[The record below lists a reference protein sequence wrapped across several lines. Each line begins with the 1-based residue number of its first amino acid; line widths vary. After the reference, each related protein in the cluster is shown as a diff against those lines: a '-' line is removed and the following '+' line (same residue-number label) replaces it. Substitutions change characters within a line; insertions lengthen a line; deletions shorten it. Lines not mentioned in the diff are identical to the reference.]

1 MRKKRTN
8 WTEQKIAVLIQL
20 YPIETTTRTAEVLG
34 MCERAVKEKARSLG
48 LKKAVKSRWMEHADY
63 VRNHFAHRSYAEI
76 GKELGISREYARR
89 IAVRMGL
96 KRTALEDFK
105 VLSRIHSD
113 IMRRERRRVIFGL
126 SPITRI
132 KVVSNRARVRLRSW
146 LKSKGYIAGEEYG
159 ILYYTDDLHRI
170 QESELRGAKLGFRF
184 LPYPSEETI
193 VLSNLLITTAMTYGQ
208 VILILFVVL
217 IGYYGFLI
225 FMDIQHLKAAE
236 AAAQENQSEEEIDIT
251 DEARSFQPQQVI
263 RDDKKKEE
271 EKKQEEAGN
280 ENDSNTDKQQTTSDE
295 QPNENASSE
304 SGEDVSNPE
313 ASTATE
319 QSDIPVPAENPSSE
333 TVSQTQTAEPDNTD
347 ATSASDATDE
357 DEIEDTT
364 HADAEA
370 APSEAG
376 TSTGSNFSPSYR
388 EPILTDGILVDDI
401 FKAIDQLAETGEC
414 DLGTIIY
421 HCESMRYAG

>member
-1 MRKKRTN
+1 
-8 WTEQKIAVLIQL
+8 
-20 YPIETTTRTAEVLG
+20 
-34 MCERAVKEKARSLG
+34 
-48 LKKAVKSRWMEHADY
+48 
-63 VRNHFAHRSYAEI
+63 
-76 GKELGISREYARR
+76 
-89 IAVRMGL
+89 
-96 KRTALEDFK
+96 
-105 VLSRIHSD
+105 
-113 IMRRERRRVIFGL
+113 
-126 SPITRI
+126 
-132 KVVSNRARVRLRSW
+132 
-146 LKSKGYIAGEEYG
+146 
-159 ILYYTDDLHRI
+159 
-170 QESELRGAKLGFRF
+170 
-184 LPYPSEETI
+184 
-193 VLSNLLITTAMTYGQ
+193 MTYGQ

-304 SGEDVSNPE
+304 SGEDVPVSE
-313 ASTATE
+313 ETSST
-319 QSDIPVPAENPSSE
+319 ENPSSE
-333 TVSQTQTAEPDNTD
+333 TGSQTQFAEPDNKEEI
-347 ATSASDATDE
+347 SSSEATDE
-357 DEIEDTT
+357 DEIEDTSN
-364 HADAEA
+364 ADAET

-376 TSTGSNFSPSYR
+376 TSAGSNFSPTYR

>member
-1 MRKKRTN
+1 M
-8 WTEQKIAVLIQL
+8 I
-20 YPIETTTRTAEVLG
+20 
-34 MCERAVKEKARSLG
+34 
-48 LKKAVKSRWMEHADY
+48 
-63 VRNHFAHRSYAEI
+63 
-76 GKELGISREYARR
+76 
-89 IAVRMGL
+89 
-96 KRTALEDFK
+96 
-105 VLSRIHSD
+105 
-113 IMRRERRRVIFGL
+113 
-126 SPITRI
+126 
-132 KVVSNRARVRLRSW
+132 
-146 LKSKGYIAGEEYG
+146 
-159 ILYYTDDLHRI
+159 
-170 QESELRGAKLGFRF
+170 
-184 LPYPSEETI
+184 
-193 VLSNLLITTAMTYGQ
+193 TAMTYGQ

-251 DEARSFQPQQVI
+251 DEARSFQPQQVT

-295 QPNENASSE
+295 QPNENASK
-304 SGEDVSNPE
+304 SGEDVPVSE
-313 ASTATE
+313 ETSST
-319 QSDIPVPAENPSSE
+319 ENPSSE
-333 TVSQTQTAEPDNTD
+333 TASQTQTAEPDNAD
-347 ATSASDATDE
+347 ATSTSDATDE
-357 DEIEDTT
+357 DEIEDTS

-370 APSEAG
+370 APSEVG
-376 TSTGSNFSPSYR
+376 TSTGSNFSPTYR

>member
-1 MRKKRTN
+1 MYCQTSYNYSYDLRTSN
-8 WTEQKIAVLIQL
+8 LNPL
-20 YPIETTTRTAEVLG
+20 
-34 MCERAVKEKARSLG
+34 CG
-48 LKKAVKSRWMEHADY
+48 LDRLL
-63 VRNHFAHRSYAEI
+63 R
-76 GKELGISREYARR
+76 L
-89 IAVRMGL
+89 
-96 KRTALEDFK
+96 
-105 VLSRIHSD
+105 SD
-113 IMRRERRRVIFGL
+113 IHGH
-126 SPITRI
+126 P
-132 KVVSNRARVRLRSW
+132 A
-146 LKSKGYIAGEEYG
+146 
-159 ILYYTDDLHRI
+159 
-170 QESELRGAKLGFRF
+170 SEGSR
-184 LPYPSEETI
+184 
-193 VLSNLLITTAMTYGQ
+193 
-208 VILILFVVL
+208 
-217 IGYYGFLI
+217 
-225 FMDIQHLKAAE
+225 
-236 AAAQENQSEEEIDIT
+236 
-251 DEARSFQPQQVI
+251 
-263 RDDKKKEE
+263 
-271 EKKQEEAGN
+271 
-280 ENDSNTDKQQTTSDE
+280 SDE

>member
-1 MRKKRTN
+1 MYCQTSYNYSYDLRTSN
-8 WTEQKIAVLIQL
+8 L
-20 YPIETTTRTAEVLG
+20 YPL
-34 MCERAVKEKARSLG
+34 CG
-48 LKKAVKSRWMEHADY
+48 LDRLL
-63 VRNHFAHRSYAEI
+63 R
-76 GKELGISREYARR
+76 L
-89 IAVRMGL
+89 
-96 KRTALEDFK
+96 
-105 VLSRIHSD
+105 SD
-113 IMRRERRRVIFGL
+113 IHGH
-126 SPITRI
+126 P
-132 KVVSNRARVRLRSW
+132 A
-146 LKSKGYIAGEEYG
+146 
-159 ILYYTDDLHRI
+159 
-170 QESELRGAKLGFRF
+170 SE
-184 LPYPSEETI
+184 
-193 VLSNLLITTAMTYGQ
+193 
-208 VILILFVVL
+208 
-217 IGYYGFLI
+217 
-225 FMDIQHLKAAE
+225 AE

-333 TVSQTQTAEPDNTD
+333 TASQTQTIEPDNKEEISSSE
-347 ATSASDATDE
+347 AADE
-357 DEIEDTT
+357 DEFE
-364 HADAEA
+364 ESF
-370 APSEAG
+370 PSEAG
-376 TSTGSNFSPSYR
+376 TSAGSNFSPSYR

>member
-1 MRKKRTN
+1 M
-8 WTEQKIAVLIQL
+8 
-20 YPIETTTRTAEVLG
+20 
-34 MCERAVKEKARSLG
+34 
-48 LKKAVKSRWMEHADY
+48 
-63 VRNHFAHRSYAEI
+63 
-76 GKELGISREYARR
+76 
-89 IAVRMGL
+89 
-96 KRTALEDFK
+96 
-105 VLSRIHSD
+105 
-113 IMRRERRRVIFGL
+113 
-126 SPITRI
+126 
-132 KVVSNRARVRLRSW
+132 
-146 LKSKGYIAGEEYG
+146 
-159 ILYYTDDLHRI
+159 
-170 QESELRGAKLGFRF
+170 
-184 LPYPSEETI
+184 
-193 VLSNLLITTAMTYGQ
+193 TTAMTYGQ

-225 FMDIQHLKAAE
+225 FMDIQYLKAAE

-251 DEARSFQPQQVI
+251 DEARSFQPQQVT
-263 RDDKKKEE
+263 REDKKKEE
-271 EKKQEEAGN
+271 EKKPEEAGN
-280 ENDSNTDKQQTTSDE
+280 ENDSNTEKHQTTSDG

-304 SGEDVSNPE
+304 SGEEVPNSE

-319 QSDIPVPAENPSSE
+319 RTNVPSSVEAPSSE
-333 TVSQTQTAEPDNTD
+333 TASQTQFTEPDNAD
-347 ATSASDATDE
+347 ATSSSDAADE
-357 DEIEDTT
+357 DEIEETS

>member
-1 MRKKRTN
+1 MYCQTSYNYSYDLRTSN
-8 WTEQKIAVLIQL
+8 LNPL
-20 YPIETTTRTAEVLG
+20 
-34 MCERAVKEKARSLG
+34 CG
-48 LKKAVKSRWMEHADY
+48 LDRLL
-63 VRNHFAHRSYAEI
+63 R
-76 GKELGISREYARR
+76 L
-89 IAVRMGL
+89 
-96 KRTALEDFK
+96 
-105 VLSRIHSD
+105 SD
-113 IMRRERRRVIFGL
+113 IHGHPASEGSRG
-126 SPITRI
+126 S
-132 KVVSNRARVRLRSW
+132 S
-146 LKSKGYIAGEEYG
+146 AGE
-159 ILYYTDDLHRI
+159 
-170 QESELRGAKLGFRF
+170 S
-184 LPYPSEETI
+184 
-193 VLSNLLITTAMTYGQ
+193 
-208 VILILFVVL
+208 
-217 IGYYGFLI
+217 
-225 FMDIQHLKAAE
+225 
-236 AAAQENQSEEEIDIT
+236 SEEEIDIT

-333 TVSQTQTAEPDNTD
+333 TVSQTQTAEPDNK
-347 ATSASDATDE
+347 E
-357 DEIEDTT
+357 EISSSELLIKMKLKTLPMR
-364 HADAEA
+364 DAEA

-401 FKAIDQLAETGEC
+401 FKAIDQLTETGEC

>member
-1 MRKKRTN
+1 M
-8 WTEQKIAVLIQL
+8 
-20 YPIETTTRTAEVLG
+20 
-34 MCERAVKEKARSLG
+34 
-48 LKKAVKSRWMEHADY
+48 
-63 VRNHFAHRSYAEI
+63 
-76 GKELGISREYARR
+76 
-89 IAVRMGL
+89 
-96 KRTALEDFK
+96 
-105 VLSRIHSD
+105 
-113 IMRRERRRVIFGL
+113 
-126 SPITRI
+126 
-132 KVVSNRARVRLRSW
+132 
-146 LKSKGYIAGEEYG
+146 
-159 ILYYTDDLHRI
+159 
-170 QESELRGAKLGFRF
+170 
-184 LPYPSEETI
+184 
-193 VLSNLLITTAMTYGQ
+193 TTAMTYGQ
-208 VILILFVVL
+208 VILILFVAL

-251 DEARSFQPQQVI
+251 DEARSFQPQQVT

-271 EKKQEEAGN
+271 EKKPEEAGN

-295 QPNENASSE
+295 QPNENASK

-333 TVSQTQTAEPDNTD
+333 TASQTQTAEPDNAD
-347 ATSASDATDE
+347 LTSTSDATDE
-357 DEIEDTT
+357 DEIEDTS
-364 HADAEA
+364 HADAET

-376 TSTGSNFSPSYR
+376 TSVGSNFSPSYR

>member
-1 MRKKRTN
+1 
-8 WTEQKIAVLIQL
+8 
-20 YPIETTTRTAEVLG
+20 
-34 MCERAVKEKARSLG
+34 
-48 LKKAVKSRWMEHADY
+48 
-63 VRNHFAHRSYAEI
+63 
-76 GKELGISREYARR
+76 
-89 IAVRMGL
+89 
-96 KRTALEDFK
+96 
-105 VLSRIHSD
+105 
-113 IMRRERRRVIFGL
+113 
-126 SPITRI
+126 
-132 KVVSNRARVRLRSW
+132 
-146 LKSKGYIAGEEYG
+146 
-159 ILYYTDDLHRI
+159 
-170 QESELRGAKLGFRF
+170 
-184 LPYPSEETI
+184 
-193 VLSNLLITTAMTYGQ
+193 MTYGQ

-333 TVSQTQTAEPDNTD
+333 TASQTQTIEPDNKEEISSSE
-347 ATSASDATDE
+347 AADE
-357 DEIEDTT
+357 DEIE
-364 HADAEA
+364 ESF
-370 APSEAG
+370 PSEAG
-376 TSTGSNFSPSYR
+376 TSAGSNFSPSYR

>member
-1 MRKKRTN
+1 
-8 WTEQKIAVLIQL
+8 
-20 YPIETTTRTAEVLG
+20 
-34 MCERAVKEKARSLG
+34 
-48 LKKAVKSRWMEHADY
+48 
-63 VRNHFAHRSYAEI
+63 
-76 GKELGISREYARR
+76 
-89 IAVRMGL
+89 
-96 KRTALEDFK
+96 
-105 VLSRIHSD
+105 
-113 IMRRERRRVIFGL
+113 
-126 SPITRI
+126 
-132 KVVSNRARVRLRSW
+132 
-146 LKSKGYIAGEEYG
+146 
-159 ILYYTDDLHRI
+159 
-170 QESELRGAKLGFRF
+170 
-184 LPYPSEETI
+184 
-193 VLSNLLITTAMTYGQ
+193 MTYGQ

-333 TVSQTQTAEPDNTD
+333 TASQTQTIEPDNKEEIFSSE
-347 ATSASDATDE
+347 AADE
-357 DEIEDTT
+357 DEFE
-364 HADAEA
+364 ESF
-370 APSEAG
+370 PSEAG
-376 TSTGSNFSPSYR
+376 TSAGSNFSPSYR

>member
-1 MRKKRTN
+1 
-8 WTEQKIAVLIQL
+8 
-20 YPIETTTRTAEVLG
+20 
-34 MCERAVKEKARSLG
+34 
-48 LKKAVKSRWMEHADY
+48 
-63 VRNHFAHRSYAEI
+63 
-76 GKELGISREYARR
+76 
-89 IAVRMGL
+89 
-96 KRTALEDFK
+96 
-105 VLSRIHSD
+105 
-113 IMRRERRRVIFGL
+113 
-126 SPITRI
+126 
-132 KVVSNRARVRLRSW
+132 
-146 LKSKGYIAGEEYG
+146 
-159 ILYYTDDLHRI
+159 
-170 QESELRGAKLGFRF
+170 
-184 LPYPSEETI
+184 
-193 VLSNLLITTAMTYGQ
+193 MTYGQ

-280 ENDSNTDKQQTTSDE
+280 ENGSNTEKQQATSDE
-295 QPNENASSE
+295 KPNENASSE
-304 SGEDVSNPE
+304 SGEEVPVSE
-313 ASTATE
+313 ETSST
-319 QSDIPVPAENPSSE
+319 ENPSSE
-333 TVSQTQTAEPDNTD
+333 TVSQTQTAEPDNKEEISSSEAAD
-347 ATSASDATDE
+347 K

>member
-1 MRKKRTN
+1 
-8 WTEQKIAVLIQL
+8 
-20 YPIETTTRTAEVLG
+20 
-34 MCERAVKEKARSLG
+34 
-48 LKKAVKSRWMEHADY
+48 
-63 VRNHFAHRSYAEI
+63 
-76 GKELGISREYARR
+76 
-89 IAVRMGL
+89 
-96 KRTALEDFK
+96 
-105 VLSRIHSD
+105 
-113 IMRRERRRVIFGL
+113 
-126 SPITRI
+126 
-132 KVVSNRARVRLRSW
+132 
-146 LKSKGYIAGEEYG
+146 
-159 ILYYTDDLHRI
+159 
-170 QESELRGAKLGFRF
+170 
-184 LPYPSEETI
+184 
-193 VLSNLLITTAMTYGQ
+193 MTYGQ

-280 ENDSNTDKQQTTSDE
+280 ENDSNTEKQQPTSDE

-333 TVSQTQTAEPDNTD
+333 TVSQTQTIEPDNKEEISSSE
-347 ATSASDATDE
+347 AADE
-357 DEIEDTT
+357 DEFE
-364 HADAEA
+364 ESF
-370 APSEAG
+370 PSEAG
-376 TSTGSNFSPSYR
+376 TSAGSNFSPSYR

>member
-1 MRKKRTN
+1 
-8 WTEQKIAVLIQL
+8 
-20 YPIETTTRTAEVLG
+20 
-34 MCERAVKEKARSLG
+34 
-48 LKKAVKSRWMEHADY
+48 
-63 VRNHFAHRSYAEI
+63 
-76 GKELGISREYARR
+76 
-89 IAVRMGL
+89 
-96 KRTALEDFK
+96 
-105 VLSRIHSD
+105 
-113 IMRRERRRVIFGL
+113 
-126 SPITRI
+126 
-132 KVVSNRARVRLRSW
+132 
-146 LKSKGYIAGEEYG
+146 
-159 ILYYTDDLHRI
+159 
-170 QESELRGAKLGFRF
+170 
-184 LPYPSEETI
+184 
-193 VLSNLLITTAMTYGQ
+193 MTYGQ

-333 TVSQTQTAEPDNTD
+333 TVSQTQTIEPDNKEEISSSE
-347 ATSASDATDE
+347 AADE
-357 DEIEDTT
+357 DEFE
-364 HADAEA
+364 ESF
-370 APSEAG
+370 PSEAG
-376 TSTGSNFSPSYR
+376 TSAGSNFSPSYR

>member
-1 MRKKRTN
+1 
-8 WTEQKIAVLIQL
+8 
-20 YPIETTTRTAEVLG
+20 
-34 MCERAVKEKARSLG
+34 
-48 LKKAVKSRWMEHADY
+48 
-63 VRNHFAHRSYAEI
+63 
-76 GKELGISREYARR
+76 
-89 IAVRMGL
+89 
-96 KRTALEDFK
+96 
-105 VLSRIHSD
+105 
-113 IMRRERRRVIFGL
+113 
-126 SPITRI
+126 
-132 KVVSNRARVRLRSW
+132 
-146 LKSKGYIAGEEYG
+146 
-159 ILYYTDDLHRI
+159 
-170 QESELRGAKLGFRF
+170 
-184 LPYPSEETI
+184 
-193 VLSNLLITTAMTYGQ
+193 MTYGQ

-251 DEARSFQPQQVI
+251 DEARSFQPQQVT

-295 QPNENASSE
+295 QPNENASSK
-304 SGEDVSNPE
+304 SGEDVPVSE
-313 ASTATE
+313 ETSST
-319 QSDIPVPAENPSSE
+319 ENPSSE
-333 TVSQTQTAEPDNTD
+333 TASQTQTAEPDNKEEIFSSEAAD
-347 ATSASDATDE
+347 K

-370 APSEAG
+370 VPSEAE
-376 TSTGSNFSPSYR
+376 TSAGSNFSPSYR

>member
-1 MRKKRTN
+1 
-8 WTEQKIAVLIQL
+8 
-20 YPIETTTRTAEVLG
+20 
-34 MCERAVKEKARSLG
+34 
-48 LKKAVKSRWMEHADY
+48 
-63 VRNHFAHRSYAEI
+63 
-76 GKELGISREYARR
+76 
-89 IAVRMGL
+89 
-96 KRTALEDFK
+96 
-105 VLSRIHSD
+105 
-113 IMRRERRRVIFGL
+113 
-126 SPITRI
+126 
-132 KVVSNRARVRLRSW
+132 
-146 LKSKGYIAGEEYG
+146 
-159 ILYYTDDLHRI
+159 
-170 QESELRGAKLGFRF
+170 
-184 LPYPSEETI
+184 
-193 VLSNLLITTAMTYGQ
+193 MTYGQ

-280 ENDSNTDKQQTTSDE
+280 ENDSNTEKQQTTSDE

-304 SGEDVSNPE
+304 SGEEVPISE
-313 ASTATE
+313 ETSST
-319 QSDIPVPAENPSSE
+319 ENPSSE
-333 TVSQTQTAEPDNTD
+333 TVSQTQTADPDNKEEISSSEAAD
-347 ATSASDATDE
+347 K

-376 TSTGSNFSPSYR
+376 TSAGSNFSPTYR